1 MVKKKII
8 QAKIISNR
16 KIAAD
21 HYVIRVEAAHLG
33 RNSSPGQFVTVK
45 AEEGTTDPLL
55 RIPLGVHA
63 VRKEGIDL
71 LYKVVG
77 PATELLRSKEKGEKI
92 GILGPLGKGFDL
104 ASLLREKDSEAVIV
118 AGGHGVAP
126 LCALAETIIKKKKK
140 VDFFIGACAKKH
152 VVCTEKLKKLGARVY
167 VATED
172 GTRGYKGYVTG
183 LLQKHLKRKGLRL
196 RSGQAKNKTR
206 QWVYACG
213 PKPMLAE
220 LAKVVKKYNVQ
231 AQVSLDAYMA
241 CGIGSCL
248 GCAVRTKD
256 GYKLVC
262 KDGPV
267 FDAQEIKWI

>member
-1 MVKKKII
+1 
-8 QAKIISNR
+8 
-16 KIAAD
+16 
-21 HYVIRVEAAHLG
+21 
-33 RNSSPGQFVTVK
+33 
-45 AEEGTTDPLL
+45 
-55 RIPLGVHA
+55 
-63 VRKEGIDL
+63 L

-77 PATELLRSKEKGEKI
+77 PATELLRSKEKGEKLS
-92 GILGPLGKGFDL
+92 ILGPLGNGFDL
-104 ASLLREKDSEAVIV
+104 APLLCEKDSEAIIV

-172 GTRGYKGYVTG
+172 GTRGYKGHVTG
-183 LLQKHLKRKGLRL
+183 LLEKHLKKKE
-196 RSGQAKNKTR
+196 KNKTR
-206 QWVYACG
+206 QVVYACG

-220 LAKVVKKYNVQ
+220 LAKVVKKHKVQ

>member
-1 MVKKKII
+1 MKKKII

-16 KIAAD
+16 KIAVD
-21 HYVIRVEAAHLG
+21 HYVMELEAAHLG
-33 RNSSPGQFVTVK
+33 RTACPGQFVTVK
-45 AEEGTTDPLL
+45 VEEGTTDPLL

-63 VRKEGIDL
+63 VRNNGIDL

-77 PATELLRSKEKGEKI
+77 AATELLRSKEKGETL
-92 GILGPLGKGFDL
+92 GIVGPLGNGFDL
-104 ASLLREKDSEAVIV
+104 DSLLCQKDSEALLVG
-118 AGGHGVAP
+118 GGHGVAP
-126 LCALAETIIKKKKK
+126 LYALAETIIKKKKK
-140 VDFFIGACAKKH
+140 VDIFIGACAKKH
-152 VVCTEKLKKLGARVY
+152 VVCTKKLKKLGARVY

-172 GTRGYKGYVTG
+172 GTGGYKGYVTG
-183 LLQKHLKRKGLRL
+183 LLEKHLKKKT
-196 RSGQAKNKTR
+196 KNKTR

-213 PKPMLAE
+213 PRPMLAE
-220 LAKVVKKYNVQ
+220 LAKVTKKYKIE

-241 CGIGSCL
+241 CGVGSCR